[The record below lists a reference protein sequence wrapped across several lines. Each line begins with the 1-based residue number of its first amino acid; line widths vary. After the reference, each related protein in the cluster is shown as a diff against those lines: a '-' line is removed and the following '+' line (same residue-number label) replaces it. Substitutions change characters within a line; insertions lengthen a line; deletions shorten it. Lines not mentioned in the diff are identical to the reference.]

1 VGNAQPCG
9 TAALGQTVEHTA
21 DDNQGEHMAGNGITF
36 DRWVCDVDPS
46 PRFPLYTRANVGEVF
61 PDPVFPF
68 TRSIALF
75 VGAELGWRDA
85 WVRMGAFELE
95 EFRPDIMDVIG
106 VFGGYCY
113 LNASIIRL
121 FGERAPGLSA
131 QAMDE
136 QFFGAQPG
144 IPPYEEQ
151 PGDVRPD
158 LSENVGAWMGYVLT
172 TQSLPEL
179 LDDQAVTKELRAERP
194 DVSALSDQELVE
206 RAVGLYRTH
215 FRHLFAQHLHATYAA
230 SVPVGILAGVTAAIG
245 RPDLLT
251 ALISGVGDVDS
262 AAPSLA
268 MWTLSRS
275 IRESPE
281 LMAAF
286 DAGVGGLADR
296 LADSTSA
303 DVVAFRAAFDGF
315 LYEFGSRGPNEWD
328 TARPTWETRPAL
340 ALSAI
345 DRMRL
350 VDDSADPTQHQLV
363 LAAGREAAVAEAR
376 AILEAAG
383 VDDAIKQ
390 QFELGYACGA
400 VWLPA
405 RERTKTNC
413 IRFTQEARIPMREL
427 GRRMVEQGHFEAVE
441 DFSFLFVEEFPAF
454 FADPG
459 SFKAIIAERKAQ
471 WDQLAACEPQF
482 VFDKVPD
489 FPSGWVRRDS
499 VVYEVLTAG
508 ESLQGI
514 PGCVG
519 VAEGIARVVLDSNDP
534 TALGPGD
541 VLIAPATDPSWTPLF
556 VPAAA
561 VVVDVGAAMSHA
573 VIVSRELGIPCVI
586 SATGA
591 TRRITDGTRVR
602 VDGNTGV
609 VTVL

>member
-1 VGNAQPCG
+1 
-9 TAALGQTVEHTA
+9 
-21 DDNQGEHMAGNGITF
+21 MAGNGITF

-68 TRSIALF
+68 TRSAFLF
-75 VGAELGWRDA
+75 DGAELGWRDA
-85 WVRMGAFELE
+85 WVRMGAFELD
-95 EFRPDIMDVIG
+95 EFRPTTMDVLG
-106 VFGGYCY
+106 VAGGYCY

-131 QAMDE
+131 QAMDD

-144 IPPYEEQ
+144 IPPYVEE

-158 LSENVGAWMGYVLT
+158 LSEKVGAWMGYVLT
-172 TQSLPEL
+172 AKSLPEL
-179 LDDQAVTKELRAERP
+179 LEDAAVTRTLRAERP
-194 DVSALSDQELVE
+194 DLTVMSDEALLD
-206 RAVGLYRTH
+206 RTITLYRQH
-215 FRHLFAQHLHATYAA
+215 FRHLFGQHLHTTYAA
-230 SVPVGILAGVTAAIG
+230 SVPVGVLAAVTAAIG
-245 RPDLLT
+245 RPELLT
-251 ALISGVGDVDS
+251 PLMSGVGDVDS

-275 IRESPE
+275 VRASAE
-281 LMAAF
+281 LTTAF
-286 DAGVGGLADR
+286 DAGVEGLADR
-296 LADSTSA
+296 LAASSSA
-303 DVVAFRAAFDGF
+303 DATAFRAAFEGF
-315 LYEFGSRGPNEWD
+315 LYDFGSRGPNEWD

-350 VDDSADPTQHQLV
+350 APDSADPAPHQRT
-363 LAAGREAAVAEAR
+363 LAVEREKAVAEVR
-376 AILEAAG
+376 GILEAAG
-383 VDDAIKQ
+383 LDEATKT
-390 QFELGYACGA
+390 QFEMAYACAA
-400 VWLPA
+400 VWLPG

-413 IRFTQEARIPMREL
+413 IRFTQEARVPMREL
-427 GRRMVEQGHFEAVE
+427 GRRMVERGHFDEVE
-441 DFSFLFVEEFPAF
+441 DFAFIFIDEYPAF

-459 SFKAIIAERKAQ
+459 SFRAAIAERKAQ
-471 WDQLAACEPQF
+471 WDELAACEPEF
-482 VFDKVPD
+482 VFNGVPN
-489 FPSGWVRRDS
+489 FPAGWVRRDA
-499 VVYEVLTAG
+499 VVFDQLSTG
-508 ESLQGI
+508 ESIQGI
-514 PGCVG
+514 SGCLG

-541 VLIAPATDPSWTPLF
+541 VLVAPATDPSWTPLF

-561 VVVDVGAAMSHA
+561 VVVDVGAPLSHA

-591 TRRITDGTRVR
+591 TKRIRDGDRVR

>member
-1 VGNAQPCG
+1 M
-9 TAALGQTVEHTA
+9 AA
-21 DDNQGEHMAGNGITF
+21 NGITF
-36 DRWVCDVDPS
+36 DRWVSDVDPS
-46 PRFPLYTRANVGEVF
+46 TRFPLYTRANVGEVF

-68 TRSIALF
+68 TRSAILHS
-75 VGAELGWRDA
+75 GAEMGWRDA
-85 WVRMGAFELE
+85 WVRMGAFEYS
-95 EFRPDIMDVIG
+95 EFRDDTMDVIG

-121 FGERAPGLSA
+121 FGERAPGLSW

-144 IPPYEEQ
+144 IPPYVEAA
-151 PGDVRPD
+151 GDVRPD
-158 LSENVGAWMGYVLT
+158 LSEKVAAWLGFVLT
-172 TQSLPEL
+172 AQTLPEL
-179 LDDQAVTKELRAERP
+179 LVDQAMTKQLRADRVDP
-194 DVSALSDQELVE
+194 TTLSDE
-206 RAVGLYRTH
+206 GLLAAAMKMFDDS
-215 FRHLFAQHLHATYAA
+215 FRHLFGQHLHTTYAA
-230 SVPVGILAGVTAAIG
+230 SVPIGILAAVTAAIG

-251 ALISGVGDVDS
+251 PLISGVGDVDS

-275 IRESPE
+275 VRASAALTALFDGGVPD
-281 LMAAF
+281 LDAKLQASDDADVAAF
-286 DAGVGGLADR
+286 RGAFAD
-296 LADSTSA
+296 
-303 DVVAFRAAFDGF
+303 F
-315 LYEFGSRGPNEWD
+315 LCEFGSRGPNEWD

-350 VDDSADPTQHQLV
+350 VGDSADPTGHQRA
-363 LAAGREAAVAEAR
+363 LAGDREKAVAEAR

-383 VDDAIKQ
+383 VDDATKA
-390 QFELGYACGA
+390 QFEMAYSAAA
-400 VWLPA
+400 VWMSG

-413 IRFTQEARIPMREL
+413 VRLIQEPRLLMREL
-427 GRRMVEQGHFEAVE
+427 GRRMVAKGVFDEVE
-441 DFSFLFVEEFPAF
+441 DFAFVFIDEFPTL
-454 FADPG
+454 FADPAAL
-459 SFKAIIAERKAQ
+459 KPAIAERKAQ
-471 WDQLAACEPQF
+471 WQALAACEPEF
-482 VFDKVPD
+482 IFNEHPN
-489 FPSGWVRRDS
+489 FPEGWVRRDA
-499 VVYEVLTAG
+499 VVYQQLVSG
-508 ESLQGI
+508 ETIQGI
-514 PGCVG
+514 PGCTG

-534 TALGPGD
+534 SALGPGD

-561 VVVDVGAAMSHA
+561 VVVDVGAPMSHA

-591 TRRITDGTRVR
+591 TKRIADGARVR